1 MIAYFWAQPIYDVMK
16 YLFIVFL
23 FYLPFSSIAQ
33 THEKKLLNE
42 VEIAQLRQE
51 PYNSWYASNFDS
63 YHPNTTMVD
72 ALKKQKL
79 SNYSVRIYFGS
90 WCGDSKRELPRMM
103 RLLKEINFSEK
114 NIALIGVDDSTEV
127 YKQSPKRLEAGL
139 NIYRVPTFIIYE
151 GKNEV
156 ARIVE
161 YPVETLERDLL
172 TIFSRKTYQP
182 NYAAYT
188 QITQWKKEG
197 LLTDENISAR
207 GLAMKIKSSVSG
219 ESELNACGYVL
230 MASGETKEAITV
242 FRINANLFPQSAN
255 CYDSLGEAYAKAGL
269 TDKAIQEYEV
279 AQRLDPTNTGIQER
293 LKKLKG

>member
-1 MIAYFWAQPIYDVMK
+1 MK
-16 YLFIVFL
+16 YLPIVFFICCAL
-23 FYLPFSSIAQ
+23 SVSAQ
-33 THEKKLLNE
+33 LHEKKLLNE
-42 VEIAQLRQE
+42 VSPAQLEQL
-51 PYNSWYASNFDS
+51 PYSEWYVANRDT
-63 YHPNTTMVD
+63 YHPNKTVID
-72 ALKKQKL
+72 ALSKQKL
-79 SNYSVRIYFGS
+79 SSFTIHIYFGS
-90 WCGDSKRELPRMM
+90 WCGDSKRELPRLM
-103 RLLKEINFSEK
+103 RVLNEIHFPKK
-114 NIALIGVDDSTEV
+114 NISLIGVDDSTEV

-139 NIYRVPTFIIYE
+139 NIYRVPTFIVFE
-151 GKNEV
+151 GKNEI

-172 TIFSRKTYQP
+172 AIFSRKAYQP

-207 GLAMKIKSSVSG
+207 GLAMKIKTSVSG

-269 TDKAIQEYEV
+269 IDKAIQAYEV
-279 AQRLDPTNTGIQER
+279 AQRLDPTNAGIQER

>member
-1 MIAYFWAQPIYDVMK
+1 MK
-16 YLFIVFL
+16 YLYIVFL
-23 FYLPFSSIAQ
+23 FCLTISSVAQ
-33 THEKKLLNE
+33 SHEKKLLNE
-42 VEIAQLRQE
+42 VELSQLKQE

-63 YHPNTTMVD
+63 YHPNASLVE

-79 SNYSVRIYFGS
+79 SNYSIKIYFGS

-103 RLLKEINFSEK
+103 RLLKEINFPEK
-114 NIALIGVDDSTEV
+114 NVTLIGVDDSTEV

-156 ARIVE
+156 SRIVE

-172 TIFSRKTYQP
+172 KIISRQAHQP
-182 NYAAYT
+182 NYGAYQ
-188 QITQWKKEG
+188 QINQWKKEG

-207 GLAMKIKSSVSG
+207 GLAMKIKGSVSG
-219 ESELNACGYVL
+219 ESELNACGYVM
-230 MASGETKEAITV
+230 MASGELKEAITV

-269 TDKAIQEYEV
+269 TEKAIQAYEV

-293 LKKLKG
+293 LKKLKEGS